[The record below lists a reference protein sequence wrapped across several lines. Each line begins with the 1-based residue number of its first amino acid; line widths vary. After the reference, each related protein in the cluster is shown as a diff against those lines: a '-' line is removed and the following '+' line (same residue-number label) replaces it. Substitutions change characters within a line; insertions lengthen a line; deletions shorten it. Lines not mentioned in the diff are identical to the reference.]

1 MSESKAEQ
9 LDRVRS
15 IVRRCESISK
25 EDASLLEAE
34 IVRRGKDL
42 DRAIEIAE
50 ERKNIL
56 GCGNGSMHAEYFD
69 HACGGH
75 DAELNAMKGGVE

>member
-1 MSESKAEQ
+1 MSESKVEQ

-34 IVRRGKDL
+34 IVRLEKDL
-42 DRAIEIAE
+42 DRAIEIARRRGKE
-50 ERKNIL
+50 ASDLYGKSQETDREDK
-56 GCGNGSMHAEYFD
+56 
-69 HACGGH
+69 
-75 DAELNAMKGGVE
+75 ELDDMKGGGE